1 MLTAIY
7 AGSFDPISLGHLNII
22 RRASAI
28 FDEVVVCIMV
38 NSSKTPMFTIEER
51 MELIERV
58 VKWLKNVR
66 VDTSDILIAEY
77 AKKYEHAVLV
87 RGLRA
92 VSDYESEVQ
101 MAIINNKINRKLDTI
116 FIPSS
121 EKYTYLSSTAVK
133 EMAKYGTDLKNFVPR
148 EIIDDVINKTQAN
161 RR

>member
-28 FDEVVVCIMV
+28 FDEVVVCVTV
-38 NSSKTPMFTIEER
+38 NRYKTPMFTIEER

-58 VKWLKNVR
+58 VKRLKNVR

>member
-1 MLTAIY
+1 MTTAIY

-22 RRASAI
+22 RRASHI
-28 FDEVVVCIMV
+28 FDEVVVCVTV
-38 NSSKTPMFTIEER
+38 NSAKVPMFTLEER

-58 VKWLKNVR
+58 VKPLKNVR

-77 AKKYEHAVLV
+77 AKKYEHAVLI

-92 VSDYESEVQ
+92 VSDYESEAQ
-101 MAIINNKINRKLDTI
+101 MAIINNKINRRLDTI

-133 EMAKYGTDLKNFVPR
+133 EMAKYGTDLRNFVPR
-148 EIIDDVINKTQAN
+148 EIIDDVIKKTNEN

>member
-28 FDEVVVCIMV
+28 FDEVVVCVTV

-58 VKWLKNVR
+58 VKRLKNVR
-66 VDTSDILIAEY
+66 VDTSDILLAEY

>member
-1 MLTAIY
+1 MCVT
-7 AGSFDPISLGHLNII
+7 
-22 RRASAI
+22 
-28 FDEVVVCIMV
+28 V
-38 NSSKTPMFTIEER
+38 NFSKTPMFTLEER

-58 VKWLKNVR
+58 VKRLKNVR